1 MRLPCGGG
9 PKLLTCNRPC
19 APHVTSAGSSVHQA
33 PIALTCRESVV
44 LMREGVCLTH
54 ECAEIIA
61 VGRGAEA
68 RLLLERKGRRIRW
81 SQDSRGILGTL
92 AEPTGTDEFR
102 LLCHQFVPSSLSLL
116 ASCISRCKTCWLKM
130 KPLKPVLLRW
140 VANGGQGQN
149 ARHRAFPLPTGR
161 WSFIGWWRPT
171 NHFVG
176 LHRSMGSPMKR
187 SVAFFFMR
195 SRLESK
201 MRTDRQAGRRP
212 WEQQALLL
220 VSMQGSDCS
229 PAQAAAVV
237 PSPLFAQFRKP
248 SACHPKRWLAP
259 RSGRLPGNS
268 FQRSNGLLLQQVLL
282 EAGGGRLS
290 CLLSLPLAF
299 VPPGCAGTQRGE
311 SVVSLHMQAAQDEP
325 GRCRRNAHGKPL
337 LWGRQP
343 GRKRT
348 RTRWE
353 AGPIVPG
360 AKALCLH
367 MQTRKEVVLACGR
380 KLCLE
385 GESPPLLFKPGDSS

>member
-1 MRLPCGGG
+1 MSQVPCS
-9 PKLLTCNRPC
+9 KLYYL
-19 APHVTSAGSSVHQA
+19 
-33 PIALTCRESVV
+33 
-44 LMREGVCLTH
+44 
-54 ECAEIIA
+54 
-61 VGRGAEA
+61 
-68 RLLLERKGRRIRW
+68 
-81 SQDSRGILGTL
+81 SRNYINNLS
-92 AEPTGTDEFR
+92 GTDGFR
-102 LLCHQFVPSSLSLL
+102 VLCHQFVPSSLSLL
-116 ASCISRCKTCWLKM
+116 ASCISRCKTCSLTM
-130 KPLKPVLLRW
+130 KQLTPVLLRW

-171 NHFVG
+171 NHFIG
-176 LHRSMGSPMKR
+176 LHRSLGSGLKR

-201 MRTDRQAGRRP
+201 MRNGRQAGRRP

-299 VPPGCAGTQRGE
+299 VPPACAGGTGRAWQ
-311 SVVSLHMQAAQDEP
+311 MQAPRARQAPALGTATGPEKKENQVGSRTDRAGCQGSLPAHADAQGSRP
-325 GRCRRNAHGKPL
+325 G
-337 LWGRQP
+337 LW
-343 GRKRT
+343 
-348 RTRWE
+348 
-353 AGPIVPG
+353 
-360 AKALCLH
+360 
-367 MQTRKEVVLACGR
+367 KEVVPR
-380 KLCLE
+380 R
-385 GESPPLLFKPGDSS
+385 